1 MADRPLRSRR
11 SRAFVGGA
19 LVLLSLLAGTLATE
33 WAWTSALARDPGA
46 PERAQARAVAE
57 LRGALG
63 DVLSAMEGRAEDVA
77 ERSEIQG
84 ALSRDS
90 AGVDAAAIAV
100 VDGYETGPRDAIE
113 VYTLAGER
121 VAWSGFSFPLRRG
134 PIPDSLLTET
144 VRDRAGRR
152 ALVAWEPVRVG
163 GRVVGAV
170 RVVRLAQASVPVRNQ
185 YLQDYDLS
193 DAWRGDVSRPFAV
206 LFWAS
211 PSAPSTTAVPL
222 TGRDGGL
229 LGWAEVPRPSVR
241 ALQTQARTAARS
253 VAAFWG
259 VLLLG
264 WLLVGLTT
272 AWWRAVRGAGSE
284 GARRRATA
292 LLGAVVGAG
301 VATRYALLNADVPVR
316 WLDVAY
322 QRTALFDPTYL
333 ASDLGGGLLRSAG
346 DLALTAAFA
355 VVLASAALVTGLR
368 FAAGERRAGAGR
380 GALGLA
386 LVAATAAGATR
397 VVEAVVSQTTLNT
410 AIAFGEHAG
419 VVIDGLIL
427 TALGALAA
435 ITAAA
440 ILALAAA
447 LLVVRVPERTRGRA
461 AVVGAALAAAALAA
475 WGGAL
480 GEARPDWTFTLVP
493 PLGVVAAAAALATVL
508 QGRAE
513 RWAWPLTFR
522 GVLVGGLV
530 VAPIVFGFM
539 QRPLDVR
546 TQDRVASAA
555 RVFADQRDGR
565 VSFALDQVL
574 AEARAND
581 ALLPGILDAI
591 AAADSLRRTGA
602 LAAAPIEDDSLVT
615 DEVGP
620 ERQTLDELAESLVS
634 TSLLGSLADV
644 ATDLRFIS
652 PDGVTLGEYTRE
664 GAGPEPKPSDP
675 LSYASMR
682 ETYAERAEGG
692 FYRESAPVRGRRG
705 QTRTAGIGPLR
716 ESGGDVRAWVYV
728 LTTPRPA
735 RLATET
741 PFPRVL
747 APSELFGTNDEGIA
761 YAEYDEGVLVRSRGG
776 PAPSRLDRRGLAFLE
791 RASGVWLNETI
802 EGLAIRAYYVRAAD
816 DPRTVVVA
824 RVAAGDGP
832 DALFLLLRLCLA
844 ALAAGALVFLA
855 GLPIRLRAG
864 LLPAQRTR
872 FRDRVLNRFLVVG
885 LASVALTG
893 VVGQSVIE
901 EQNQQSVR
909 DGLRQD
915 LVQAEALLAADAADA
930 GPRAAAARA
939 LSLNVSPDAVAAN
952 SGVDV
957 HLYRGADLLASS
969 RRQLVRQRLIEPRLP
984 ASVYRALYLD
994 GDPYAFA
1001 GDQIGTFEYTTG
1013 YKAIADSAGTPIGAI
1028 AIPTLPEQATIE
1040 AGRARMVA
1048 YLFGGLL
1055 VLLVAIVGLAVVLA
1069 GQLTRPFGRLRRGLQ
1084 AVGAGEVD
1092 EPIPVDTRDEVGQL
1106 VETFNA
1112 MQADLAESRRQL
1124 AEQEREMAWSE
1135 MARQVAH
1142 EIKNPLMPMKLSVQH
1157 LQRVF
1162 QPAGEEAP
1170 ADEKRFS
1177 GQFERTTGMLIDQ
1190 IETLNRIASDF
1201 SRFARMPMRSPETV
1215 DLVEVAREAAALFEG
1230 ELAETDHAAF
1240 TLDLPDHAL
1249 PVLADREELRR
1260 VVINLLT
1267 NALQAIPT
1275 GTPGEIRLHAWSDA
1289 ASAYASVSDNG
1300 TGIPEEV
1307 QPRVFQPSFSTKTSG
1322 MGLGLAISRRGVEAV
1337 GGTITFA
1344 TEIGEGTTFTVRLPH
1359 APAETAAAG
1368 DGAVRQ
1374 LEGDGDGDGHVRQF
1388 DGADAGRG

>member
-1 MADRPLRSRR
+1 MIERDEAAPDRAETIALREVR
-11 SRAFVGGA
+11 GA
-19 LVLLSLLAGTLATE
+19 LSHVLG
-33 WAWTSALARDPGA
+33 DM
-46 PERAQARAVAE
+46 QARAEAVAT
-57 LRGALG
+57 AP
-63 DVLSAMEGRAEDVA
+63 VIRAAV
-77 ERSEIQG
+77 
-84 ALSRDS
+84 RDS
-90 AGVDAAAIAV
+90 VPVSGEAIRSLSTRGV
-100 VDGYETGPRDAIE
+100 GPRDAVE
-113 VYTLAGER
+113 VYAADGRR
-121 VAWSGFSFPLRRG
+121 VAWGGFAFPKRRG
-134 PIPDSLLTET
+134 TLPDTVLTRT
-144 VRDRAGRR
+144 VLDDAGRR
-152 ALVAWEPVRVG
+152 ALVVWVPMWEG
-163 GRVVGAV
+163 GERVGAV
-170 RVVRLAQASVPVRNQ
+170 RVVKLAQASVPVRNQ

-193 DAWRGDVSRPFAV
+193 DDWRSGVSRPFAIQFV
-206 LFWAS
+206 PTTRPPTPTA
-211 PSAPSTTAVPL
+211 APLRGADDV
-222 TGRDGGL
+222 L
-229 LGWAEVPRPSVR
+229 LGWAVVPQPSVR
-241 ALQTQARTAARS
+241 ALKTNVRTS
-253 VAAFWG
+253 VRGLVAFWG
-259 VLLLG
+259 TLLLG
-264 WLLVGLTT
+264 WLLVGL
-272 AWWRAVRGAGSE
+272 AAGWLRSV
-284 GARRRATA
+284 RRANREGTRRA
-292 LLGAVVGAG
+292 WSRAGTWLLGGTAAVVAS
-301 VATRYALLNADVPVR
+301 RYALLAADVPVR
-316 WLDVAY
+316 WLDAT
-322 QRTALFDPTYL
+322 QRPAALFDPSYL

-346 DLALTAAFA
+346 DLAITA
-355 VVLASAALVTGLR
+355 VVALVLAAAVLGFTLR
-368 FAAGERRAGAGR
+368 LCQSVRGR
-380 GALGLA
+380 WGGVGPTALGLA
-386 LVAATAAGATR
+386 SVAGAS
-397 VVEAVVSQTTLNT
+397 ALCALAADSVVSQTTLNT
-410 AIAFGEHAG
+410 ALAFGEHGG

-435 ITAAA
+435 VTVAAVLVLAASILVARTAMGRAWGWVVPIGVGGA
-440 ILALAAA
+440 TVTALAGLGVLALVPSLGLVLAAA
-447 LLVVRVPERTRGRA
+447 TFA
-461 AVVGAALAAAALAA
+461 AVTRVR
-475 WGGAL
+475 
-480 GEARPDWTFTLVP
+480 ED
-493 PLGVVAAAAALATVL
+493 
-508 QGRAE
+508 
-513 RWAWPLTFR
+513 RWVWPLTFR
-522 GVLVGGLV
+522 GGLVGALV
-530 VAPIVFGFM
+530 VSPLVYGFM
-539 QRPLDVR
+539 QEPLDLR
-546 TQDRVASAA
+546 TKERVASAA
-555 RVFADQRDGR
+555 RVFADNRDDR

-574 AEARAND
+574 AEARADD
-581 ALLPGILDAI
+581 ALLPAILNAI
-591 AAADSLRRTGA
+591 SAADSLRG
-602 LAAAPIEDDSLVT
+602 LAPPPDVESDTVAVEEI
-615 DEVGP
+615 GP
-620 ERQTLDELAESLVS
+620 ERRTLDELAESLVA
-634 TSLLGSLADV
+634 TSLLGSLADI
-644 ATDLRFIS
+644 ATEVRFVS
-652 PDGVTLGEYTRE
+652 PAGETLGQYARD
-664 GAGPEPKPSDP
+664 GASAPLWSRDA

-682 ETYAERAEGG
+682 ETYDARDETG
-692 FYRESAPVRGRRG
+692 FYTQRGTIRGRRG
-705 QTRTAGIGPLR
+705 QSRTAGIGPIQTR
-716 ESGGDVRAWVYV
+716 EGEIEAWVYV

-747 APSELFGTNDEGIA
+747 APSELFGTDDEGIA
-761 YAEYDEGVLVRSRGG
+761 YAEYDDGVLVRSRGG
-776 PAPSRLDRRGLAFLE
+776 AAPSRLNPVGRDSLE
-791 RASGVWLNETI
+791 TFGGVWLRETI
-802 EGLAIRAYYVRAAD
+802 EGRANRAYYLRTAD
-816 DPRTVVVA
+816 EQTVVVA

-832 DALFLLLRLCLA
+832 DALFLLLRLSLA
-844 ALAAGALVFLA
+844 ALAVGALVFVA
-855 GLPIRLRAG
+855 GIPVRMRAG
-864 LLPAQRTR
+864 LFPAPRTR

-893 VVGQSVIE
+893 VVGMQVIQ
-901 EQNQQSVR
+901 EQNRQTVR
-909 DGLRQD
+909 DALRQD
-915 LVQAEALLAADAADA
+915 LQRAEALLAADAPDA
-930 GPRAAAARA
+930 ATGAAAARA
-939 LSLNVSPDAVAAN
+939 LSLNVRPDAVAAGL
-952 SGVDV
+952 GVDV
-957 HLYRGADLLASS
+957 HLYRGADLLESS
-969 RRQLVRQRLIEPRLP
+969 RRQLVRQSLIEPRLP
-984 ASVYRALYLD
+984 AAVYRALYLD
-994 GDPYAFA
+994 GDPFAFDD
-1001 GDQIGTFEYTTG
+1001 DQIGSFVYTTG
-1013 YKAIADSAGTPIGAI
+1013 YKAVADSTGQPVGAI

-1055 VLLVAIVGLAVVLA
+1055 VLLVAIVGLAVLLA

-1124 AEQEREMAWSE
+1124 AEQERELAWSE

-1374 LEGDGDGDGHVRQF
+1374 LEGDGDGDGDGHVRQF